1 MSNEILKPENFVEI
15 DKNTESFLLE
25 KIKGLEEKVKKLEY
39 DSMHDYLTGL
49 HARRY
54 LEERAEE
61 IISSIKNKKQEKR
74 EEGYDSFSLL
84 FCDLDN
90 FKEVNDIL
98 GHKEGDDVLKKISEI
113 INNKVRS
120 ADIVSRWAGDEIAV
134 GLLGA
139 NEEEAAEI
147 AEKIRI
153 AVVEELKDTVAT
165 LSIGVASYEEGLDM
179 ALITE
184 RADKAMY
191 LAKESGRNKVV
202 KYSEISKDKPI

>member
-1 MSNEILKPENFVEI
+1 ME
-15 DKNTESFLLE
+15 E
-25 KIKGLEEKVKKLEY
+25 KIKKLEY

-49 HARRY
+49 HTRKF
-54 LEERAEE
+54 LKERAEE
-61 IISSIKNKKQEKR
+61 IISSIKKKKQEKR

-90 FKEVNDIL
+90 FKAVNDIL
-98 GHKEGDDVLKKISEI
+98 GHNEGDGVLKKISEI

-153 AVVEELKDTVAT
+153 AVAEELKDAVVT
-165 LSIGVASYEEGLDM
+165 LSIGAASYEEGLDM
-179 ALITE
+179 KSMTE
-184 RADKAMY
+184 HSDKAMY
-191 LAKESGRNKVV
+191 FAKKSGRNKVV
-202 KYSEISKDKPI
+202 KYSEISKDKLI